1 MASAIDTATVEPA
14 PAPAPTAISAAGPS
28 TAGLSTAGGEPGV
41 SGEPGVA
48 VEPPRAPA
56 RAPGR
61 HAARRS
67 RRGGRRW
74 PISPLTRRILAV
86 NVLALGLL
94 AGGFLY
100 LGKYQTSLIGQQ
112 IESLKMQ
119 GEIFAAALGEGAV
132 LDSADDGEVLLPDLA
147 RQMMRRLVAPT
158 KTRARLFDLRGGLIA
173 DSRVLRG
180 PGDAVQILEL
190 PPLHRSGPV
199 LALVDQVYDW
209 VVSKLPRHKLFP
221 LYRESLTPRASDYA
235 EVGRALRGETGE
247 AIRRDPAT
255 GGLVFSVAIPVQRYK
270 EVLGALMLSTGSG
283 EIEQELRTV
292 RLELLR
298 IFGVA
303 LLVTVLMSFYL
314 AGTIVRPIRRLAAA
328 AERARGRRARVE
340 IPDFTRRGDEIGD
353 LSGSLREMTDALWQR
368 MSAIERFA
376 ADVAHEI
383 KNPLGSLKSAVETA
397 VRIEDPANQRR
408 LMAIIL
414 DDVERLDR
422 LITDISDAS
431 RLDAELSRLELAPVD
446 IAAMLR
452 ALVDVHEA
460 TRAADWPRLVL
471 ELPERGRQLVVPG
484 IETRL
489 SQVFL
494 NVIANAVS
502 FSPPQGEIGLTAR
515 TAGRAVLVTVED
527 GGPGV
532 PDDKLTAI
540 FDRFYTERPAGEKF
554 GTHSGLGLSI
564 SKQIVEAHRGMIWA
578 ENRKDAGGAVIGAR
592 FCIRLPAL
600 VVTDTLLMHATAV
613 AIEGEAVLLRGPSG
627 AGKSDLGLRLIDGGA
642 RLVADDQAL
651 LRRSGGRV
659 MVRAPD
665 TIAGMIEIR
674 GVGIV
679 RIEPLPEAKLAL
691 IADLL
696 PSGQIERLPEPR
708 VETVLGV
715 AVPLVALAGFEAAAP
730 AKLRLILRALAAGRF
745 PAIIGR

>member
-1 MASAIDTATVEPA
+1 MALGIATATAEPA
-14 PAPAPTAISAAGPS
+14 PTLAPPLTTVADDEVAADP
-28 TAGLSTAGGEPGV
+28 V
-41 SGEPGVA
+41 
-48 VEPPRAPA
+48 PRAPSSPD
-56 RAPGR
+56 RGR
-61 HAARRS
+61 PAAQRS
-67 RRGGRRW
+67 RRRGWRW

-86 NVLALGLL
+86 NVLALALL

-100 LGKYQTSLIGQQ
+100 LGKYQTSLMGQQ

-119 GEIFAAALGEGAV
+119 GEIFGAALGEGAV
-132 LDSADDGEVLLPDLA
+132 LNSADEGEVLLPDLA

-158 KTRARLFDLRGGLIA
+158 KTRARLFDIKGDIIA

-180 PGDAVQILEL
+180 PGGAVQVLEL
-190 PPLHRSGPV
+190 PPLDSEGPI
-199 LALVDQVYDW
+199 LDFAENAYDW
-209 VVSKLPRHKLFP
+209 VVGKLPRRKRFP
-221 LYRESLTPRASDYA
+221 VYRESASPRASNYA
-235 EVGRALRGETGE
+235 EVAAALRGETGD
-247 AIRRDPAT
+247 AIRSDPAT

-270 EVLGALMLSTGSG
+270 QVLGALMLSTGSN
-283 EIEQELRTV
+283 EIEEELRTV

-383 KNPLGSLKSAVETA
+383 KNPLSSLKSAVETA
-397 VRIEDPANQRR
+397 VRIEDPTNQRR

-452 ALVDVHEA
+452 ALVDVHDA
-460 TRAADWPRLVL
+460 THAEDGPRLVL
-471 ELPERGRQLVVPG
+471 DLPERARPLVVPG

-489 SQVFL
+489 SQVFR

-502 FSPPQGEIGLTAR
+502 FSPPRREIRLTGGLD
-515 TAGRAVLVTVED
+515 GRAVLVTVED
-527 GGPGV
+527 EGPGI

-554 GTHSGLGLSI
+554 GTHSGLGLAI

-578 ENRKDAGGAVIGAR
+578 ENRKDGAGVVIGAS
-592 FCIRLPAL
+592 FCIRLPAQ
-600 VVTDTLLMHATAV
+600 
-613 AIEGEAVLLRGPSG
+613 S
-627 AGKSDLGLRLIDGGA
+627 
-642 RLVADDQAL
+642 
-651 LRRSGGRV
+651 
-659 MVRAPD
+659 
-665 TIAGMIEIR
+665 
-674 GVGIV
+674 
-679 RIEPLPEAKLAL
+679 
-691 IADLL
+691 
-696 PSGQIERLPEPR
+696 
-708 VETVLGV
+708 
-715 AVPLVALAGFEAAAP
+715 
-730 AKLRLILRALAAGRF
+730 
-745 PAIIGR
+745 